1 MGHTGEALRWPESA
15 IDLGFVNHRFWSE
28 IDPFLAPL
36 RTDPR
41 FQALMD
47 RARDRQRAFEG

>member
-1 MGHTGEALRWPESA
+1 
-15 IDLGFVNHRFWSE
+15 VNHRFWSE

-41 FQALMD
+41 FQALMA
-47 RARDRQRAFEG
+47 RAREKQRAFEG